1 MLRPG
6 GQRGGANP
14 EDNDPLLAAVLHH
27 FKRRRVMEGAV
38 EFFTQIASLHAP
50 AVLHLCAALS
60 SLGRNDDALQVRTVI
75 LLIHLAGTLCQLT
88 LCSPLLWCTKM
99 LVYSHV

>member
-1 MLRPG
+1 MSPHSVQVIEMLRPG

-38 EFFTQIASLHAP
+38 EFFTQVASLHAP
-50 AVLHLCAALS
+50 AVVHLCAALS
-60 SLGRNDDALQVRTVI
+60 SLGRNDDALQV
-75 LLIHLAGTLCQLT
+75 
-88 LCSPLLWCTKM
+88 
-99 LVYSHV
+99 